1 MRITRENF
9 ESLLPSLKI
18 AASHLKGSAR
28 RMFLGRLALDY
39 GVGGRAIISKYLGI
53 SRVTLNKG
61 ITEVSTG
68 IAQLDKFEERG
79 RKKLEELN
87 PKLIRELKEI
97 GENSSQ
103 TDPQFKSTRL
113 YTQLSISQV
122 RKELLKRG
130 YKESELPSNQT
141 LRNKMIALGFKQRKV
156 AKTKPKKNQGD
167 RFDF

>member
-1 MRITRENF
+1 MRITRGNF
-9 ESLLPSLKI
+9 ESFLPSLKI
-18 AASHLKGSAR
+18 AASSLKGSAR

-68 IAQLDKFEERG
+68 ITQLDKFEERG

-87 PKLIRELKEI
+87 PKLIGDLKEI

-113 YTQLSISQV
+113 YTRLSISRV
-122 RKELLKRG
+122 RKELIKRG
-130 YKESELPSNQT
+130 YKKSELPSNQT

-156 AKTKPKKNQGD
+156 TKTKPKKKSKRQI
-167 RFDF
+167 